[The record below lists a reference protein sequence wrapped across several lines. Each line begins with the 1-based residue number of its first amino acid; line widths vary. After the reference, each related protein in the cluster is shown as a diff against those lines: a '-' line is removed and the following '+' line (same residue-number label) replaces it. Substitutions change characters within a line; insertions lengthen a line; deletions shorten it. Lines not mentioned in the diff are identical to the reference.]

1 MACLTGLV
9 EFAPATPGTGATAAP
24 GKAESSDVSFQ
35 PLTNDQ
41 PERSPSLL
49 ARLAPPLRVLSAGPW
64 SAELV
69 GDELAHIRYAGRP
82 VLRAVKA
89 VVRDQDWR
97 TPQPTVR
104 NVDITQDDDG
114 VQVRWAI
121 AFAGY
126 GVDYEGLL
134 TAGFTPTSLEISFE
148 GTAARAFRS
157 NRIGLVVLHP
167 PADAGRDITVEHPD
181 GGSTATQFPRDIS
194 PHQPFMDVAAL
205 EWADAGT
212 AFRLSFTGEVFE
224 TEDQRNWTDASFKT
238 YSTPLSRP
246 FPVDVAAG
254 DTVRQSILLESATLE
269 PQEAVEA
276 AAVAAPGHS
285 SSGPKLVSARIGDEM
300 GRVPALAVGAGPQPD
315 LLPAVPGLDAVLVEL
330 VADQG
335 DAAPSDAAPS
345 DAARSGWAARLQAAV
360 AAAAVH
366 GAGLDIRAVTPDPVG
381 AVADLVPY
389 LAQAKRLAFFHP
401 GSHFTEPDTWP
412 ELKASL
418 RAAGFSGELLAG
430 VRSHFTEL
438 NRNSGRTPSDS
449 DALTFSITPQMHSTE
464 TGHIIDSVAMHRL
477 VALNALRLGGGRPL
491 HVGPV
496 TLLPRFNAVATSGVD
511 AEAEADELQ
520 GEPFTAAWTLASI
533 IALTLDGVA
542 SVSYFEAS
550 GPRGISDA
558 DGRLNPA
565 GKLLKE
571 LAAVRG
577 GVVLKVDGVEA
588 SPVTLYPVQ
597 SPAGLALFAGNL
609 SASPVE
615 VDVQLPDGVS
625 AAVGI
630 HTAFGQDHGSAF
642 GFSATNVSATNFSAK
657 NDGDPARGLLTVGP
671 WSAGVVRFPASS

>member
-1 MACLTGLV
+1 M
-9 EFAPATPGTGATAAP
+9 
-24 GKAESSDVSFQ
+24 SFQ
-35 PLTNDQ
+35 PLSNDQ
-41 PERSPSLL
+41 PERSPSLQ

-64 SAELV
+64 SAQLV

-114 VQVRWAI
+114 VQVRWAV

-126 GVDYEGLL
+126 GVEYGGLL

-269 PQEAVEA
+269 PQEAVEVV
-276 AAVAAPGHS
+276 AVAS
-285 SSGPKLVSARIGDEM
+285 QRRTSGGPTLVSARIGGDV

-330 VADQG
+330 VEEQG
-335 DAAPSDAAPS
+335 DAAPSDAARS
-345 DAARSGWAARLQAAV
+345 DAARSDSARSGRAARLQAAV

-401 GSHFTEPDTWP
+401 GSHLTEPDTWP

-438 NRNSGRTPSDS
+438 NRNSARTPSDS

-464 TGHIIDSVAMHRL
+464 TGHIIDSVAMQRL

-533 IALTLDGVA
+533 SSLTLDGVA

-565 GKLLKE
+565 GELLKE
-571 LAAVRG
+571 LAAVRD
-577 GVVLKVDGVEA
+577 GVVLSVHEA
-588 SPVTLYPVQ
+588 ASSPVTLYPVQ

-625 AAVGI
+625 AALGI
-630 HTAFGQDHGSAF
+630 RTSFGQDHGSAI

-657 NDGDPARGLLTVGP
+657 NDGDLARGLLTLGP

>member
-1 MACLTGLV
+1 
-9 EFAPATPGTGATAAP
+9 
-24 GKAESSDVSFQ
+24 VSFQ

-41 PERSPSLL
+41 PERSPSLQ

-97 TPQPTVR
+97 TPQPSVR
-104 NVDITQDDDG
+104 NVEVTQDDDG
-114 VQVRWAI
+114 VQVRWAV

-126 GVDYEGLL
+126 GVEYGGLL

-269 PQEAVEA
+269 PQEAVE
-276 AAVAAPGHS
+276 VAAIASLGDAADKPV
-285 SSGPKLVSARIGDEM
+285 LVSARIGDEM

-330 VADQG
+330 VEEQG
-335 DAAPSDAAPS
+335 DAAPSDS
-345 DAARSGWAARLQAAV
+345 ARSGWAARLQAAV

-401 GSHFTEPDTWP
+401 GSHLTEPDTWP

-418 RAAGFSGELLAG
+418 CAAGFSGELLTG

-438 NRNSGRTPSDS
+438 NRSSGRTPSDS

-477 VALNALRLGGGRPL
+477 VAMNGLRLGGGRPL

-533 IALTLDGVA
+533 SAFTLEGVA

-558 DGRLNPA
+558 AGRLNPA
-565 GKLLKE
+565 GELLRE
-571 LAAVRG
+571 LAALRS
-577 GVVLKVDGVEA
+577 GVVLNVDCVAA

-597 SPAGLALFAGNL
+597 TQDGLALFAGNL
-609 SASPVE
+609 SALPVE
-615 VDVQLPDGVS
+615 VDVQLPGGVS

-630 HTAFGQDHGSAF
+630 HTAFGQDHGSAI
-642 GFSATNVSATNFSAK
+642 GFTASDFSATNFSAK
-657 NDGDPARGLLTVGP
+657 NDGDPARGLLTLGP